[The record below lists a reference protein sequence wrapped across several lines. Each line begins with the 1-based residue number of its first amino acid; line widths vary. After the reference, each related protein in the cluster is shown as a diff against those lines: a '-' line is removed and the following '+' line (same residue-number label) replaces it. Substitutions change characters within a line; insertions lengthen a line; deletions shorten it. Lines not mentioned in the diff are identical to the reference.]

1 MSTESTYPAPA
12 PRAPLPVVV
21 SELRPAEAKS
31 HFALTIFKW
40 HVLILSFAV
49 VLTVAAAVAMVLR
62 PNLPSATARI
72 LVKTGPD
79 TLPVAGLPTAAR
91 SSGQEFLQTEAE
103 LLGSRIVL
111 LPVARHLRAQNG
123 QTVNDSALDSEVSSL
138 REDLIVS
145 VVPSTTVIQARMSAF
160 TEAEAERKLAMI
172 IDSYMDQH
180 ATAYSGSTSLSKF
193 FEHETGTAAAQ
204 LRDAED
210 RLHRWQ
216 EANNVTDPE
225 EQLRTQI
232 AFIGEFEASLRRTEV
247 DMDATRVHIDTLT
260 RHIAAL
266 PPESVTSRE
275 QAANPL
281 IGKLKADIATEE
293 ALLGDPSKSPVTE
306 RIRVDIAAAEV
317 AARDTGANPL
327 VAKLK
332 SDLVTAELAL
342 NDLRQRYTGEDRR
355 VQEKLEQIERL
366 RHGIVAAE
374 RDAAVAANERAGS
387 LRQELVAAQRD
398 AETASREKIA
408 GLRAQL
414 ATAEREGEVFS
425 RTTLGLNPLRE
436 SLNRDLA
443 TARARLTTLASQRD
457 GLRDQLHEARNGLA
471 HLQGTRVE
479 AERIAREV
487 EFAKTLYL
495 QNIKRLDD
503 ARVTTGL
510 RRQQLTNIAVI
521 EPPRGIG
528 ATLSPKR
535 VVLVSLLGAIVGLG
549 LGVATALALEFFN
562 WSLRTPEDVE
572 FYLGVPALASVPA
585 IAGSTRQPEL
595 LPALDARERQGER

>member
-1 MSTESTYPAPA
+1 MSTESTYPA

-40 HVLILSFAV
+40 HVLILCFTA
-49 VLTVAAAVAMVLR
+49 VLTVAAALAMVLR

-91 SSGQEFLQTEAE
+91 GTGQEFLQTEAE
-103 LLGSRIVL
+103 LLASRIVL
-111 LPVARHLRAQNG
+111 LPVARLLRAERG
-123 QTVNDSALDSEVSSL
+123 QTVRDSELDADVSAI
-138 REDLIVS
+138 REDLVVS
-145 VVPSTTVIQARMSAF
+145 VVPSTTVIQARISAS
-160 TEAEAERKLAMI
+160 TEAEAERQLGMI
-172 IDSYMDQH
+172 LDSYVERH
-180 ATAYSGSTSLSKF
+180 ANAYSGSTSLSKF
-193 FEHETGTAAAQ
+193 FEHESGTAAAQ
-204 LRDAED
+204 LKDAED

-216 EANNVTDPE
+216 EANNVIDPAE
-225 EQLRTQI
+225 ELRTQI
-232 AFIGEFEASLRRTEV
+232 TFVGEFEASLRRTEV
-247 DMDATRVHIDTLT
+247 DMEATRTSIDALT

-275 QAANPL
+275 QAQNPL
-281 IGKLKADIATEE
+281 IGKLKSDIATEE
-293 ALLGDPSKSPVTE
+293 ALLRDPSKSPVTE
-306 RIRVDIAAAEV
+306 RIRMDIATAEV

-332 SDLVTAELAL
+332 SDQVTAELAV
-342 NDLRQRYTGEDRR
+342 NDLRQRYTDQDRR

-366 RHGIVAAE
+366 RHGIVDAEQAA
-374 RDAAVAANERAGS
+374 AAAANERVTG
-387 LRQELVAAQRD
+387 LRQELVIAQRD
-398 AETASREKIA
+398 AEAASREKIA

-414 ATAEREGEVFS
+414 AAAEREGDVFA

-443 TARARLTTLASQRD
+443 TARARLATLASQRD
-457 GLRDQLHEARNGLA
+457 GLRDQLDEARNGLA
-471 HLQGTRVE
+471 HLQATRVE
-479 AERIAREV
+479 AERIGREV
-487 EFAKTLYL
+487 ELAKTLYL

-521 EPPRGIG
+521 EPPRAIG
-528 ATLSPKR
+528 AMLSPKR
-535 VVLVSLLGAIVGLG
+535 VVLVSLLGALVGLG
-549 LGVATALALEFFN
+549 LGVATALALKFFN
-562 WSLRTPEDVE
+562 WSLRSPEDVE

-585 IAGSTRQPEL
+585 IAGATRQPEL
-595 LPALDARERQGER
+595 LPALDARERQGDR